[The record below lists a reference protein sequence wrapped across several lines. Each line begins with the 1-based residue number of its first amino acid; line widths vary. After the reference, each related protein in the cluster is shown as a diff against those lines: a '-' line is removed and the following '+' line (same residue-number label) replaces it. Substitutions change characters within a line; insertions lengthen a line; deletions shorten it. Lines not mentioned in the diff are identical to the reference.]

1 MFYDILRNVS
11 HRKNLIPPWKSQGL
25 SFFSF
30 LLINALKKCVTLFLV
45 NNQLQKE
52 TILSTVFN
60 HLFHCDNSLNKKQ
73 TFLLIKL
80 VSTSYKVVTDLPN
93 DLIKIILNLVCMNP
107 PDRNEEIQ

>member
-45 NNQLQKE
+45 KNQLQKE

-60 HLFHCDNSLNKKQ
+60 HLFHCDNSSNKKQ
-73 TFLLIKL
+73 TVFINLIGIYQL
-80 VSTSYKVVTDLPN
+80 QGGNRSTKWFN
-93 DLIKIILNLVCMNP
+93 KK
-107 PDRNEEIQ
+107 